1 MQSARRS
8 RCSRSPATCCFKNLN
23 REAWRAGRKGL
34 ATYRPNTIVGAVLQT
49 DAPQQ
54 PASVICV
61 QELQRMTDP
70 SGAGWRWRHLLAA
83 PHRLGFFLA
92 MVVLGASALWWTAVQ
107 LQRIGLLPAAPMALP
122 PSLVHGT
129 VMTFGFF
136 PLFFCGFL
144 FTAGPRW
151 LGVPGP
157 AAPRLLPA
165 LAAQA
170 AGWLVWLAGS
180 HVHAALAAAGL
191 VLAASGLLRATL
203 LFRSLVRASG
213 QSDRVHPQLAGAAL
227 AIGCAVL
234 AALAAAVWT
243 GALFSAHLLVA
254 TGLWGFVAL
263 VFVAAGH
270 RMIPFFAAPG
280 GTALA
285 AGGEWSTLWLL
296 AGTMLFEA
304 LAVWL
309 QQWLVAA
316 PLWQLTRAALELA
329 AGSLLLWLAAAWT
342 RASNLRIRLLAMLH
356 AGLVWIALALLL
368 QAGTALRGWYSGDPA
383 PPLAG
388 LHALAM
394 GGFGSLMLAMVTRV
408 SAAHAGRPQ
417 VADNLIWSLFWLL
430 QAATLLRIAATLP
443 WAPAQPLLT
452 AAAAL
457 WAAVVLAWGV
467 RYGSGYGRIAITAR
481 QH

>member
-1 MQSARRS
+1 
-8 RCSRSPATCCFKNLN
+8 
-23 REAWRAGRKGL
+23 
-34 ATYRPNTIVGAVLQT
+34 
-49 DAPQQ
+49 
-54 PASVICV
+54 
-61 QELQRMTDP
+61 MTDP

-83 PHRLGFFLA
+83 PHRIGFFLA

-107 LQRIGLLPAAPMALP
+107 LQRTGLLPSAPMALP
-122 PSLVHGT
+122 PSLVHGAI
-129 VMTFGFF
+129 MTFGFF

-203 LFRSLVRASG
+203 LFWSLVRASR

-227 AIGCAVL
+227 AIGCGLLAV
-234 AALAAAVWT
+234 LAAAVWT
-243 GALFSAHLLVA
+243 DALSTAHLLVA

-263 VFVAAGH
+263 VFVAVGH

-285 AGGEWSTLWLL
+285 AGGEWSPLRLL

-309 QQWLVAA
+309 QQWLATA
-316 PLWQLTRAALELA
+316 PLWQLARAVLELA
-329 AGSLLLWLAAAWT
+329 AGSMLLWLAAAWT

-368 QAGTALRGWYSGDPA
+368 QAGAALRSWFSGDA
-383 PPLAG
+383 ALPLAG

-394 GGFGSLMLAMVTRV
+394 GALGSLMLAMVTRV

-417 VADNLIWSLFWLL
+417 VADNFVWSLFWLL
-430 QAATLLRIAATLP
+430 QAATVLRLAATLP
-443 WAPAQPLLT
+443 LIPAQPLLT
-452 AAAAL
+452 ATAAL
-457 WAAVVLAWGV
+457 WTAVVLAWAV
-467 RYGSGYGRIAITAR
+467 RYGSGYGRIATATR
-481 QH
+481 QR